1 MAATVLMAIARR
13 TAGTAVDAAEGL
25 AVVAE
30 IEDAVVVADVRVV
43 AADGIVA
50 DGIAGGGI
58 VVGAGVSLVAKLVAS
73 KVAGIRG
80 WIRCGSGLR
89 RVVLGRVRRT
99 MSLWI

>member
-1 MAATVLMAIARR
+1 MTLGLVSLGLGTPGLVKRCVLRSGGQSRVM
-13 TAGTAVDAAEGL
+13 
-25 AVVAE
+25 VAS
-30 IEDAVVVADVRVV
+30 V
-43 AADGIVA
+43 ADGIVA

-89 RVVLGRVRRT
+89 RVVRGRVRRT

>member
-1 MAATVLMAIARR
+1 MMSRTSIAKADLRRLVLAATVLMAIARR

-50 DGIAGGGI
+50 DAAARAGEDTR
-58 VVGAGVSLVAKLVAS
+58 AS
-73 KVAGIRG
+73 
-80 WIRCGSGLR
+80 LR
-89 RVVLGRVRRT
+89 RIHAD
-99 MSLWI
+99 S